1 MTGAL
6 DKISSAASRGL
17 SGSMPLLS
25 HEAGCPVKRTTATAM
40 RAMRTDAAG
49 TKLRGRWLLAWAASL
64 GREDSEVV
72 PAVSSDDPSDTEL
85 QLLIVDG
92 REEKRGVGAAPRP
105 HRRPADGWSESH
117 PHCATAYLGANPTV
131 TRTTGTKSGLFIP
144 NCSRRSLDLFD

>member
-17 SGSMPLLS
+17 SGSVPLLS

-49 TKLRGRWLLAWAASL
+49 TKLRGRWLLAWVASL
-64 GREDSEVV
+64 GREDSAEVV
-72 PAVSSDDPSDTEL
+72 SAVSSDDPSDTEL

-92 REEKRGVGAAPRP
+92 REEKRGVGAAPCP
-105 HRRPADGWSESH
+105 HRRP
-117 PHCATAYLGANPTV
+117 
-131 TRTTGTKSGLFIP
+131 
-144 NCSRRSLDLFD
+144 